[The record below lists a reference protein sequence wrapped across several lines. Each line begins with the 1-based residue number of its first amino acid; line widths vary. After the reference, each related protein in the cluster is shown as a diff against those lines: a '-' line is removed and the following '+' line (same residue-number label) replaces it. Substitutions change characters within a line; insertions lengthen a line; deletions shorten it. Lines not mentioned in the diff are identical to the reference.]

1 MGDAGTGT
9 DTAAIERVNSTLSGS
24 RVLEWPNHHALDQ
37 CDVGAAMCCTTS
49 SRDSSQADPNSEICY
64 VDMAASRRSARVND
78 GYSIYGQDQTNDVY
92 CEAFAWGTDE
102 GSIKSALKGNALFEI
117 GFANMLNGRSSR
129 SLELLS
135 VAASIAC
142 PWSPMPSALKLQAS
156 IRVWKLPSRATW
168 VYLTQPST

>member
-1 MGDAGTGT
+1 MGGRGRRYRHGGHRESQLDP
-9 DTAAIERVNSTLSGS
+9 LGS

-49 SRDSSQADPNSEICY
+49 SRDSSGANPNSEICY

-102 GSIKSALKGNALFEI
+102 GSI
-117 GFANMLNGRSSR
+117 
-129 SLELLS
+129 
-135 VAASIAC
+135 
-142 PWSPMPSALKLQAS
+142 
-156 IRVWKLPSRATW
+156 
-168 VYLTQPST
+168 